1 MGTLGMQPRSQNK
14 NQIFQSLSIQ
24 TNEYNPLTQKKKRKK
39 KKERDFT
46 SRSLPKAQICMPNRA
61 TPNKDNPLT
70 QKKKNKKD
78 RDFTSRS
85 LPKAQICLTELPQAA
100 CLDLTEGL
108 SNQPEGLSREWG
120 SLTTGVVYCI

>member
-61 TPNKDNPLT
+61 TPSCLLGL
-70 QKKKNKKD
+70 D
-78 RDFTSRS
+78 RRAVEPARRS
-85 LPKAQICLTELPQAA
+85 VQ
-100 CLDLTEGL
+100 
-108 SNQPEGLSREWG
+108 RM
-120 SLTTGVVYCI
+120 GVVDHWRGQLHLDSSRRLPLPHLTSPAPPDRGLVGAQVGVYVFNYL

>member
-61 TPNKDNPLT
+61 TPSCLLGL
-70 QKKKNKKD
+70 D
-78 RDFTSRS
+78 RRAVEPARRS
-85 LPKAQICLTELPQAA
+85 VQ
-100 CLDLTEGL
+100 
-108 SNQPEGLSREWG
+108 RM
-120 SLTTGVVYCI
+120 GVVGHGRGLLHLDSSRRLPLPHLTSPAPPDRGLVGAQVGVYVFNYL

>member
-46 SRSLPKAQICMPNRA
+46 SRSLPKAQIC
-61 TPNKDNPLT
+61 
-70 QKKKNKKD
+70 
-78 RDFTSRS
+78 
-85 LPKAQICLTELPQAA
+85 LTELPQAA

-108 SNQPEGLSREWG
+108 SNQPEGLSRGWG